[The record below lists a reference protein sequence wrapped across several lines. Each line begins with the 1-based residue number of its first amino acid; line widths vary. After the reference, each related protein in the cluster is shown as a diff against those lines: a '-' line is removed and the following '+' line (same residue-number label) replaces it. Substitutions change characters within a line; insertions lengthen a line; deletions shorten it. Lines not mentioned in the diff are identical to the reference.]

1 MGASE
6 YGCGQVVGGAVL
18 WEGPILREG
27 SGDVGG
33 ACSVGGGIGFKQ
45 P

>member
-1 MGASE
+1 MG
-6 YGCGQVVGGAVL
+6 VVML
-18 WEGPILREG
+18 WEGAVVGEG

-33 ACSVGGGIGFKQ
+33 ACSVGGAIGFKQ